1 MKTPLS
7 IIFEHP
13 VFIIFHRSHW
23 FSSLNYWVTI
33 YPIWTKIK
41 IRRHNLL
48 VAGREGKGTNMAK
61 FPTIGGEKEGT
72 AIPLEKVLSICASIV

>member
-61 FPTIGGEKEGT
+61 FPTIGGERRYCYSLRKE
-72 AIPLEKVLSICASIV
+72 VLSIGASIG